1 MKTVSIATFT
11 AIALA
16 SATLA
21 PSALAGDRE
30 WAVAGKVLTGVVA
43 AGVIAHAFDS
53 RPYVQPAPVYYQAP
67 PVYYQAPPVYVASP
81 APVCAP
87 APVFVSGPPVVYYAA
102 PAPVWVRPAP
112 IVIYPGPAYVHYPVH
127 HHGFRPLYCR

>member
-43 AGVIAHAFDS
+43 AGVIAHAIDS
-53 RPYVQPAPVYYQAP
+53 RPYVQPAPVVYQYP
-67 PVYYQAPPVYVASP
+67 PGYVGAP

-87 APVFVSGPPVVYYAA
+87 APIFVSGPPVVYYAA
-102 PAPVWVRPAP
+102 PAPVWVCPSP
-112 IVIYPGPAYVHYPVH
+112 VVIYPGPAHVHYPVH